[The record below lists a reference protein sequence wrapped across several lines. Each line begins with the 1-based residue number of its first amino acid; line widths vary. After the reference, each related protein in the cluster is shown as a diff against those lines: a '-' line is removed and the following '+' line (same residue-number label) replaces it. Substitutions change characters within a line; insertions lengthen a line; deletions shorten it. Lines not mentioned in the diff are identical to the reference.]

1 MVRKLLPVLL
11 VLASVRCATVH
22 HGPMQRIQVDSDP
35 IEATVRTQDCGA
47 GSTKV
52 AKTEAVVW
60 VNRRA
65 TRCTLTIS
73 APGFESQS
81 VPLHR
86 VMSAEARDNAR
97 VFGELC
103 DDDGLD
109 CNSFSDV
116 VTMVFLGGI
125 ISGTGF
131 GVDAATGAM
140 FAQEPNEVHV
150 ELLQAP
156 P

>member
-1 MVRKLLPVLL
+1 MVRKLLPAIL
-11 VLASVRCATVH
+11 VLATVRCATIH

-35 IEATVRTQDCGA
+35 LEATVRTKDCGP

-52 AKTEAVVW
+52 AKTDAVVW

-81 VPLHR
+81 VRLRR
-86 VMSAEARDNAR
+86 VMSAEARDNAL
-97 VFGELC
+97 VFAELC
-103 DDDGLD
+103 DPGALD

-116 VTMVFLGGI
+116 LTAVFLGGI
-125 ISGTGF
+125 IGGTGF

-140 FAQEPNEVHV
+140 FAQEPNEVYV
-150 ELLQAP
+150 ELREAP